1 MHVNQKIRIA
11 LSLPGLEHEHN
22 YFTFLLKSD
31 LSRER
36 SNYSQPSKLF
46 AISDINID
54 FYLLCRILIKT
65 GVMDRHYQW
74 TFGDAHLLVWADQ
87 IRNEDLI
94 KCFWLIYSL
103 EDSAKRKGGYVHV
116 ILGNKNILNPI
127 YNKWRLQQP
136 QYAKG
141 ISRNTFLYDG
151 NSELWRWLNTKNFI
165 EKIGNNIY
173 TQLENSYK
181 YFESCTS
188 IEIINHAMHSQRFF
202 ESEIHSDELCQDVV
216 VSTNVLNKVLTLD
229 TPVMY
234 GVNNI
239 ITRIKND
246 LGEFFL
252 EVYQTSYSIDG
263 PWKHV
268 SKFFMLKHGKFYL
281 TNEIV
286 KGQHVTHK

>member
-1 MHVNQKIRIA
+1 MLINQKIRVA
-11 LSLPGLEHEHN
+11 LSLPGSEHEHN

-36 SNYSQPSKLF
+36 SSYSQPSKLF

-87 IRNEDLI
+87 ISNKDLI

-116 ILGNKNILNPI
+116 ILGSKKILNPI
-127 YNKWRLQQP
+127 YSKWRLQQP
-136 QYAKG
+136 EYAQG
-141 ISRNTFLYDG
+141 IRLNTFLYDG
-151 NSELWRWLNTKNFI
+151 NSELWRWLNTKNFV
-165 EKIGNNIY
+165 EKIGGNIY
-173 TQLENSYK
+173 TQFDISYK
-181 YFESCTS
+181 YFDCYTS
-188 IEIINHAMHSQRFF
+188 IDTLNQVMHSQSFVKSGYH
-202 ESEIHSDELCQDVV
+202 SEEHSQKVA
-216 VSTNVLNKVLTLD
+216 VSTSVLNNVLTIK
-229 TPVMY
+229 TPIFY

-239 ITRIKND
+239 ITRSEND
-246 LGEFFL
+246 FGEVFL
-252 EVYQTSYSIDG
+252 DAYQTNYSIAK
-263 PWKHV
+263 PWKHM
-268 SKFFMLKHGKFYL
+268 SKFFMLKNGKFYL

-286 KGQHVTHK
+286 KGNDVTHK